1 MCVGVPGRITATAG
15 DVATVDVAGTPRR
28 VSLVMLPDGA
38 VDVGSWVVI
47 HMGFALEVLDEDVG
61 APARPVMAGGGGGG
75 D

>member
-47 HMGFALEVLDEDVG
+47 HMGFALEVLDEDG
-61 APARPVMAGGGGGG
+61 GGPARRVVAGGGGGG